1 MKKIILLS
9 LILGLIGCKEPNT
22 EMDKTLFNTSYDK
35 CVDYLTSSLKSPS
48 SLKIREVNISTVI
61 PDAQDIKKVFGELIA
76 NKGVIKDPVK
86 EDKARFRELM
96 VDIEYEA
103 HNSYAASIR
112 GNYQC
117 GYIFR
122 LNKDEKSP
130 ESLNTYLYKLI
141 SDGENVDL
149 GAHIPIPK
157 FTGSNLYL
165 NSVIKSVVGAKD
177 SQFNEIDTDN
187 YKKVEAI
194 YSKEIQQ
201 AESVRALKKQYQDD
215 MEAAEKASAK
225 AETAS
230 KAIRKATNYADY
242 DAAVEAADKAL
253 DEANA
258 ALAKSKISLAAYLKA
273 SSASPQSEDNPRL
286 NDAAITSSGF
296 PRD

>member
-9 LILGLIGCKEPNT
+9 LILSLTGCKEPNT

-35 CVDYLTSSLKSPS
+35 CVDYLTASLKSPS

-61 PDAQDIKKVFGELIA
+61 PTAQDIKSVFGELITT
-76 NKGVIKDPVK
+76 NGLIRDQVK

-103 HNSYAASIR
+103 HNSYGASIR

-117 GYIFR
+117 GFISR

-149 GAHIPIPK
+149 GIHIPIAK

-165 NSVIKSVVGAKD
+165 DNAIKSVIGAKD
-177 SQFNEIDTDN
+177 SQFNQIDTTRYN
-187 YKKVEAI
+187 EIESI
-194 YSKEIQQ
+194 YFQE
-201 AESVRALKKQYQDD
+201 KQNI
-215 MEAAEKASAK
+215 EAEKIRQSWNKSSSRVDQITSA
-225 AETAS
+225 
-230 KAIRKATNYADY
+230 
-242 DAAVEAADKAL
+242 AAAAADAV
-253 DEANA
+253 A
-258 ALAKSKISLAAYLKA
+258 AAYIKA
-273 SSASPQSEDNPRL
+273 SRETEIAATEIAAPAGDPRL
-286 NDAAITSSGF
+286 SDAAIASSGF